1 MHTQVTRLVVLLLT
15 ATSINATAQPVQ
27 DRPNI
32 VLLFADDLGYG
43 ETGCQGN
50 DQIPTPNIDSIAK
63 NGVRFTNGYVTAA
76 YCSASRA
83 GLLTGKYG
91 TRFGYEFNP
100 TGYHNAD
107 PRIGLPRNET
117 TIAELMQN
125 AGYATGLVGKWH
137 LGGSAA
143 ASPLRHGFDEFF
155 GFTHEGHYF
164 VPPPYN
170 NVTTMLRRRVLPD
183 GTSNG
188 RWQSENG
195 RLILTAHMGHNEP
208 AYDADNPIVRSGQP
222 VGETEYLTD
231 AFTREAVSFIDGHKQ
246 RPFFLYVAYN
256 AVHSPLQ
263 ARDEDMQKFA
273 HIKDVHR
280 RIFAGMLSRLDHS
293 VGQILN
299 KLSSENLSRRTIV
312 FFISDNGGPTREL
325 TSSNAPLRGGK
336 GMMYEGGIRVPF
348 LMQWPS
354 KVAAGT
360 VYEKAVCSVDVL
372 ATSAAASG
380 VKPPSGADGVDLVP
394 YVTGSNQSR
403 PHQVLF
409 WRQGNRTAMRNG
421 DWKLVRQPVRGKPRR
436 WEVYNLSD
444 DPAEQN
450 DLATQRPEKLQA
462 LVRKWTELNGEMSE
476 PMWKPGG

>member
-1 MHTQVTRLVVLLLT
+1 MYARVTRVVVLLT
-15 ATSINATAQPVQ
+15 IVTGINAIAQPVQ

-83 GLLTGKYG
+83 GLLAGKYG

-100 TGYHNAD
+100 TGHHNAD
-107 PRIGLPRNET
+107 PRVGLPRSET

-137 LGGSAA
+137 LGGSAKA
-143 ASPLRHGFDEFF
+143 NPLRHGFDEFF

-183 GTSNG
+183 GTSEG
-188 RWQSENG
+188 RWQSENAQ
-195 RLILTAHMGHNEP
+195 LVLTAHMRHNEP
-208 AYDADNPIVRSGQP
+208 AYDADNPVVRSGQP
-222 VGETEYLTD
+222 VHEAEYLTD
-231 AFTREAVSFIDGHKQ
+231 AFSREAVSFIDRHKQ

-280 RIFAGMLSRLDHS
+280 RIFAG
-293 VGQILN
+293 
-299 KLSSENLSRRTIV
+299 
-312 FFISDNGGPTREL
+312 
-325 TSSNAPLRGGK
+325 
-336 GMMYEGGIRVPF
+336 
-348 LMQWPS
+348 

-360 VYEKAVCSVDVL
+360 VCDKAVCSVDVL

-380 VKPPSGADGVDLVP
+380 VKPPSGVDGVDLVP
-394 YVTGSNQSR
+394 FVTGSNHDR

-409 WRQGNRTAMRNG
+409 WRQGNRTAMRSG
-421 DWKLVRQPVRGKPRR
+421 DWKLVRQPTRGKPPE
-436 WEVYNLSD
+436 WEVYNLRE
-444 DPAEQN
+444 DPTEQN
-450 DLATQRPEKLQA
+450 DLASHRPEKLEA
-462 LVRKWTELNGEMSE
+462 LIAKWTELNGEMSE
-476 PMWKPGG
+476 PMWKPGR